1 MGRGQNSTKLT
12 GCTSGCSFHC
22 IAMHCL
28 GVLCR
33 LKGAGGT
40 TAEQCCTTLTG
51 CTLYTVHRYV
61 VHMTLRI
68 LGWVVSIWIILDKRG
83 WVVVSIGRILHTRGS
98 WQWWAFKADKHQV
111 QSCQPARWCWLMIW
125 GGKLGWTW
133 KTWMY
138 LENLGVQGK
147 PDALSVASLIDDSDW
162 CS

>member
-1 MGRGQNSTKLT
+1 MLHIGLCVKHSVYTVYTAIPIGVFVHSVMGRGQNSTKLT

-68 LGWVVSIWIILDKRG
+68 LGWVVSI
-83 WVVVSIGRILHTRGS
+83 
-98 WQWWAFKADKHQV
+98 
-111 QSCQPARWCWLMIW
+111 
-125 GGKLGWTW
+125 
-133 KTWMY
+133 
-138 LENLGVQGK
+138 
-147 PDALSVASLIDDSDW
+147 
-162 CS
+162 